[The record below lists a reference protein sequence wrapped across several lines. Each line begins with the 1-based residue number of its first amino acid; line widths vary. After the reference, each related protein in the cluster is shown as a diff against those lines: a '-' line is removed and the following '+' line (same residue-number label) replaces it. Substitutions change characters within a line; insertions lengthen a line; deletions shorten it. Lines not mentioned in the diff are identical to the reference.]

1 MTKAAELA
9 KMGEVLTN
17 SQIGGRRNMVINGA
31 MQVAQRGTSFTGVG
45 NGDNAYYLD
54 RFKFAEAGSPNGE
67 FTITQASDGPNGFAN
82 SMKFDCTTAETAL
95 AANEAIR
102 LIYNFEGQDLQHLKK
117 GTSNAEYVTLSFYV
131 KSNLT
136 GTAVVGLYDNDN
148 TRYNAKSYT
157 IDSANTWERK
167 VLTYQPDTTGTL
179 DDDNALSLQI
189 YFWLQA
195 GSNKTSGTLPSNWES
210 NTEANQ
216 AVGQTINIASSTDND
231 FFITGVQLEVGS
243 VATSFEHRSYAEQ
256 LELCKRYF
264 QKFGGGANKTIAHV
278 YSPSTSELAL
288 DLRFAPEMRTSPSVD
303 WSSDT
308 TDMTYR
314 YSGDNSQNFDRGN
327 LNNDGGIGQL
337 TPQGGSMWIQGWS
350 HGQSTNGA
358 GEIRTLSVTPEE
370 FIFVHFDAE
379 L

>member
-1 MTKAAELA
+1 
-9 KMGEVLTN
+9 
-17 SQIGGRRNMVINGA
+17 MVINGA

-45 NGDNAYYLD
+45 NGDGAYYLD
-54 RFKFAEAGSPNGE
+54 RFKFAESGSPNGE

-82 SMKFDCTTAETAL
+82 SMKFDCTTAETSL
-95 AANEAIR
+95 AGNEAIR

-117 GTSNAEYVTLSFYV
+117 GTSDAEYLTLSFYV

-243 VATSFEHRSYAEQ
+243 QATPFEHRS
-256 LELCKRYF
+256 
-264 QKFGGGANKTIAHV
+264 FGE
-278 YSPSTSELAL
+278 ELAL
-288 DLRFAPEMRTSPSVD
+288 CQRYYTVVAHGAAAQDGTSHPISMGSQYSTDVLYSNLELPCDMRTTPTLEIVSATNYYTFFRNGGGDTVD
-303 WSSDT
+303 DFALTKWGT
-308 TDMTYR
+308 RVIEFYNNTDV
-314 YSGDNSQNFDRGN
+314 SG
-327 LNNDGGIGQL
+327 
-337 TPQGGSMWIQGWS
+337 T
-350 HGQSTNGA
+350 A
-358 GEIRTLSVTPEE
+358 GHAGFIRTAASAAKFALT
-370 FIFVHFDAE
+370 AE

>member
-1 MTKAAELA
+1 MIC
-9 KMGEVLTN
+9 
-17 SQIGGRRNMVINGA
+17 S
-31 MQVAQRGTSFTGVG
+31 QRGTSFTGVG

-67 FTITQASDGPNGFAN
+67 FTITQASDGPNGFGN
-82 SMKFDCTTAETAL
+82 SMKLDCTTAETAL

-102 LIYNFEGQDLQHLKK
+102 LIYNIEGQDLQQVKK
-117 GTSNAEYVTLSFYV
+117 GTSDAEHLTLSFYV

-148 TRYNAKSYT
+148 TRYNAKSFT

-243 VATSFEHRSYAEQ
+243 QATPFEHRSFGEEMNLAR
-256 LELCKRYF
+256 RYYYQIGNTILPTSSSPPYGRMGQGQAISSTTGRVPFFFPQAMRAIPTATVSNIQIGDGATGAISLSSSGIDTNTDSPDGVTIDFVVSSGLTTGQGCQAF
-264 QKFGGGANKTIAHV
+264 QGN
-278 YSPSTSELAL
+278 
-288 DLRFAPEMRTSPSVD
+288 
-303 WSSDT
+303 
-308 TDMTYR
+308 
-314 YSGDNSQNFDRGN
+314 NS
-327 LNNDGGIGQL
+327 
-337 TPQGGSMWIQGWS
+337 
-350 HGQSTNGA
+350 A
-358 GEIRTLSVTPEE
+358 G
-370 FIFVHFDAE
+370 FVAFDAE

>member
-17 SQIGGRRNMVINGA
+17 SQIGGRRNIIINGA
-31 MQVAQRGTSFTGVG
+31 MNVSQRGTSFTGVG
-45 NGDNAYYLD
+45 NGDNSYYLD

-67 FTITQASDGPNGFAN
+67 FTITQASDSPNGFAN

-95 AANEAIR
+95 ADNEAIR
-102 LIYNFEGQDLQHLKK
+102 LIYNIEGQDLQQVKK
-117 GTSNAEYVTLSFYV
+117 GTSDAEHLTLSFYV

-148 TRYNAKSYT
+148 VRYNAKSYT

-195 GSNKTSGTLPSNWES
+195 GGNKTSGTLPSNWES
-210 NTEANQ
+210 NVEANS
-216 AVGQTINIASSTDND
+216 APGQTINIASSTDND
-231 FFITGVQLEVGS
+231 FFITGVQLEVGEQ
-243 VATSFEHRSYAEQ
+243 ATPFEHRSYGEEFA
-256 LELCKRYF
+256 LCQRYYQTTRNF
-264 QKFGGGANKTIAHV
+264 IGQGTSTTNVFGMITFATTMRATPSFSQDAGFTVNNVAYNRTQSSTNLIV
-278 YSPSTSELAL
+278 Y
-288 DLRFAPEMRTSPSVD
+288 
-303 WSSDT
+303 
-308 TDMTYR
+308 
-314 YSGDNSQNFDRGN
+314 NFDTSGLASGFCEMGN
-327 LNNDGGIGQL
+327 FTDQVLNKVAIGRVTGGHI
-337 TPQGGSMWIQGWS
+337 I
-350 HGQSTNGA
+350 A
-358 GEIRTLSVTPEE
+358 
-370 FIFVHFDAE
+370 DAE

>member
-17 SQIGGRRNMVINGA
+17 SQIGGRRNIIINGA

-45 NGDNAYYLD
+45 NGDGAYYLD
-54 RFKFAEAGSPNGE
+54 RFKFAESGSPNGE

-82 SMKFDCTTAETAL
+82 SMKFDCTTAETSL
-95 AANEAIR
+95 AGNEAIR

-117 GTSNAEYVTLSFYV
+117 GTSDAEYLTLSFYV

-243 VATSFEHRSYAEQ
+243 QATPFEHRSFGEEQNLCYRYYEEGSFSMRVSGSVVRAGQSYTVKKRTTATVNVYYDSSKPTAGTINVSNSTNSGWAE
-256 LELCKRYF
+256 
-264 QKFGGGANKTIAHV
+264 GGSSNFWNMEKNTGSNG
-278 YSPSTSELAL
+278 
-288 DLRFAPEMRTSPSVD
+288 DSVD
-303 WSSDT
+303 
-308 TDMTYR
+308 Y
-314 YSGDNSQNFDRGN
+314 
-327 LNNDGGIGQL
+327 
-337 TPQGGSMWIQGWS
+337 
-350 HGQSTNGA
+350 NGYWTA
-358 GEIRTLSVTPEE
+358 E
-370 FIFVHFDAE
+370 AE

>member
-243 VATSFEHRSYAEQ
+243 QATPFEHRS
-256 LELCKRYF
+256 
-264 QKFGGGANKTIAHV
+264 FGE
-278 YSPSTSELAL
+278 ELAL
-288 DLRFAPEMRTSPSVD
+288 CRRYTYVFGTSGNNNEVIQWGAANGTVTMTGINQLPTKMRTQPTLTATASDFSVYNFADAATKDCTGASLITSISSEDFAYID
-303 WSSDT
+303 WTCAS
-308 TDMTYR
+308 MTNAAVCLLR
-314 YSGDNSQNFDRGN
+314 
-327 LNNDGGIGQL
+327 NDGTANRKL
-337 TPQGGSMWIQGWS
+337 
-350 HGQSTNGA
+350 
-358 GEIRTLSVTPEE
+358 
-370 FIFVHFDAE
+370 IFSAE